1 MSIHQAYF
9 IHYTL
14 LLIVF
19 TYLKLKKKK
28 KALELQRE
36 CSLKEIDCPPW
47 RSPPVAMP
55 ALPKVCGLGAIVP
68 ADALSSHVELP

>member
-1 MSIHQAYF
+1 MQ
-9 IHYTL
+9 
-14 LLIVF
+14 
-19 TYLKLKKKK
+19 
-28 KALELQRE
+28 LQRE